1 MKTMKDKIRY
11 TDIFETGLDKS
22 EENRTHIKEDLL
34 HLNPPVSSANSL
46 AEWVFNH
53 TLLLRVN
60 ILILSIIALARFT
73 PMPSTH
79 FNASISAE

>member
-34 HLNPPVSSANSL
+34 HLNPSVSSANSL